1 MSVSQSVR
9 AAIKEASW
17 IRRMFE
23 EGARL
28 RAERGAENVYD
39 FTLGNPDLEPPAELL
54 ATLTRIVQ
62 EERPRAHA
70 YMPNAGFP
78 EVRAEIGR
86 RLSAASGL
94 DYTAEHIIMTVG
106 AAGAINIA
114 LKALLDPGDEVIVLT
129 PYFAEYRFY
138 IENHGGVVVRV
149 ETDEQC
155 VPDVG
160 RIAAALTA
168 CTRAIVVNSPNNPSG
183 VVYAAA
189 FYDELERV
197 LAAHPRPV
205 MVISDEPYRLL
216 AFSGVDVPEISSRVK
231 NALIAYSWSKSLA
244 IPGERIG
251 YLAVSPRI
259 EGAAELVGACVFAN
273 RILGF
278 VNAPALWQLAVA
290 QAGSAQ
296 VDASFYERKCER
308 VYQALREYGYEA
320 IRPRGGF
327 YVFVKTPMPDE
338 LAFISVLKDEG
349 VLVVPGRGFG
359 RPGYVR
365 LSVTVSEETIERA
378 LPVFRRALGR
388 GAGDELTPEGQ
399 GA

>member
-1 MSVSQSVR
+1 MSVSESVR
-9 AAIKEASW
+9 AAIQEASW

-28 RAERGAENVYD
+28 KVERGAENVCD

-54 ATLTRIVQ
+54 AALRRIVA
-62 EERPRAHA
+62 ENRPRTHA

-78 EVRAEIGR
+78 EVRAEIAR
-86 RLSAASGL
+86 RLSTTSGL
-94 DYTAEHIIMTVG
+94 GYTAEHVIMTVG

-149 ETDEQC
+149 ETDEEC

-160 RIAAALTA
+160 RIAGALTPR
-168 CTRAIVVNSPNNPSG
+168 TRALIVNSPNNPSG
-183 VVYAAA
+183 VVYSAA
-189 FYDELERV
+189 FYDELERA
-197 LAAHPRPV
+197 LGGLRRPV
-205 MVISDEPYRLL
+205 MVISDEPYRPL
-216 AFSGVDVPEISSRVK
+216 AFSGVEVPEVSSRVR
-231 NALIAYSWSKSLA
+231 NALVAYSWSKSLA
-244 IPGERIG
+244 VPGERIG

-290 QAGSAQ
+290 QIGSAQ
-296 VDASFYERKCER
+296 VDARYYERKCER
-308 VYQALREYGYEA
+308 VYRALSEYGYEA

-327 YVFVKTPMPDE
+327 YVFVKTPVPDE
-338 LAFISVLKDEG
+338 LEFISVLKEDG

-359 RPGYVR
+359 RPGHVR
-365 LSVTVSEETIERA
+365 LSVTVPEETIERA
-378 LPVFRRALGR
+378 LPVFRRALERVGKS
-388 GAGDELTPEGQ
+388 GSI
-399 GA
+399 